1 MRVSSFFEK
10 FSPNFSAAKSPKF
23 ITVALSSFDK
33 VSLGSAICGVVCF
46 DCSADSA
53 DADVFSLVFSSA
65 TAVSCDK
72 SIKADSTPAII
83 LINLFLIFCSSFRL
97 LRHLLR
103 KKRLECRY
111 FLINSCFN
119 IAVRLKNE
127 LIAVK
132 NNAAVIRRFL

>member
-53 DADVFSLVFSSA
+53 DADVFSLVFPQQRQSA
-65 TAVSCDK
+65 VTKAKKPTALL
-72 SIKADSTPAII
+72 P
-83 LINLFLIFCSSFRL
+83 LF
-97 LRHLLR
+97 
-103 KKRLECRY
+103 
-111 FLINSCFN
+111 
-119 IAVRLKNE
+119 
-127 LIAVK
+127 
-132 NNAAVIRRFL
+132 